1 MSIKRC
7 KVEYL
12 IWTYLRFRLEY
23 RTALLITLKLI
34 FIRIFILKI
43 WQLGNYI
50 MQEQHVKYKKDQHV

>member
-1 MSIKRC
+1 MDILS
-7 KVEYL
+7 
-12 IWTYLRFRLEY
+12 FRLEY